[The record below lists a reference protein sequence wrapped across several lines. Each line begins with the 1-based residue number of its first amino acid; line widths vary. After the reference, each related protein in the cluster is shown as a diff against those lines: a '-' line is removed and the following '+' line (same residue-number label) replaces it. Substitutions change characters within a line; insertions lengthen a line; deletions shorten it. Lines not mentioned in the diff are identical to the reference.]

1 VPQDS
6 RLDRVFQ
13 RAGRRTVRGRRA
25 AGQTQDAL
33 GLRNSLLSAAGFLF
47 DVDGTLVLSE
57 DPNTG
62 AGGARALSGAGDVL
76 HALRARGVPYAC
88 FTNGTGQT
96 PFAVAAKLRALKL
109 DVRDSEMLTPAS
121 VAAAYL
127 TSQFAGAPV
136 LAFGTEG
143 LLDPLR
149 AAGIALASLEDAAD
163 VSAVLIGAD
172 PDFTYAKLTAA
183 CRAVWAGAPML
194 VTSMAAY
201 FASSGG
207 RLPSTSGAIAAGIRH
222 VTGAE
227 PIVVG
232 KPSLLVI
239 EMAAR
244 VLHCEVGELAV
255 VGDDVRL
262 EVRMARQAGARSV
275 LVLSGTSAQADVEA
289 TPPDLRPKV
298 VVGVVGDLLHLLR

>member
-1 VPQDS
+1 VSKDPWA
-6 RLDRVFQ
+6 DRVLQ
-13 RAGRRTVRGRRA
+13 RARGRAVCRRRV
-25 AGQTQDAL
+25 AGQTQNTL
-33 GLRNSLLSAAGFLF
+33 GLSRLRSASFLF

-62 AGGARALSGAGDVL
+62 AGGARALPGAVDVL
-76 HALRARGVPYAC
+76 ALLRARGTRYAC

-96 PFAVAAKLRALKL
+96 PGAIAAKLRGLGL
-109 DVRDSEMLTPAS
+109 DVQDSEMLTPAS
-121 VAAAYL
+121 VAAEYL
-127 TSQFAGAPV
+127 ASTYPGELV
-136 LAFGTEG
+136 LAFGTDG
-143 LLDPLR
+143 LFEP
-149 AAGIALASLEDAAD
+149 LASAGVRLAPLDQAHDAR
-163 VSAVLIGAD
+163 AVLVGAD

-194 VTSMAAY
+194 VTSMAPY

-227 PIVVG
+227 PVVVG
-232 KPSLLVI
+232 KPSPLVI

-244 VLHCEVGELAV
+244 VLQCDVAQVAV

-262 EVRMARQAGARSV
+262 EIRMAREAGATGV
-275 LVLSGTSAQADVEA
+275 LVLSGTSHESDIAEVSPDAQ
-289 TPPDLRPKV
+289 PDLV
-298 VVGVVGDLLHLLR
+298 VSVVGDLLDHLH